1 LGLNFKRKKIE
12 YELQL
17 EPLSAFY
24 GECVVDNPSFS
35 YDMISMK
42 K

>member
-1 LGLNFKRKKIE
+1 LGLKGGKTI

-17 EPLSAFY
+17 EPLNAFY